1 MDSRLRTIAR
11 DFCFEFSTWGF
22 KGGDHVSCLSEI
34 VKRGIA
40 MPNKPGRCSREG
52 SCLFLQLIDDWEAS
66 PWSVI
71 ISSADDGD
79 EVLLVSTSIRVAT
92 S

>member
-1 MDSRLRTIAR
+1 MRVR
-11 DFCFEFSTWGF
+11 GF
-22 KGGDHVSCLSEI
+22 RGFLKVFFVVVGGLKGADHVSCLSEI

-52 SCLFLQLIDDWEAS
+52 SCLFLQLIDDWETS

-71 ISSADDGD
+71 ISWADDGD